1 MSKSQLFKTLPTKQI
16 VDKVLLCFNIEN
28 LENSKVT
35 FCRKDIVS
43 NNSVKKLNTIK
54 NELKEFYI
62 PCKARTYLNDLNE
75 KNIVTIL
82 RQLLKHH
89 KYNVI
94 SKEKYLRGEKFILY
108 TIVPTDEVIENKLNI
123 KHLHVEK
130 KSIII
135 NFD

>member
-1 MSKSQLFKTLPTKQI
+1 L
-16 VDKVLLCFNIEN
+16 
-28 LENSKVT
+28 
-35 FCRKDIVS
+35 
-43 NNSVKKLNTIK
+43 
-54 NELKEFYI
+54 

-82 RQLLKHH
+82 RQILKHFN
-89 KYNVI
+89 YNII

-108 TIVPTDEVIENKLNI
+108 NIIANTDVQEDEHNV
-123 KHLHVEK
+123 KHLQIKK